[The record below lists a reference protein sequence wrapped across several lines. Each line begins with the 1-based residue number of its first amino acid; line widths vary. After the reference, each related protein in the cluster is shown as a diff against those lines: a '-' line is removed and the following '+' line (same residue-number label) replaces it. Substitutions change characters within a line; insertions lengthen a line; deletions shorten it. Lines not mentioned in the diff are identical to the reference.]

1 LGAERFTQDLKE
13 KDACHEW
20 ITPYRTTDRKI
31 TNAETQYV
39 IQMIIVSSINF
50 PILISPIYNH
60 SMTKIQRLVLLGL
73 ILLLAGISAAW
84 WLLTP
89 RVIQIFPEN
98 NEVDVIPSSQ
108 IEMEFNVQL
117 AEQDVSSSI
126 SLSPDLPYTAV
137 VEENKVILS
146 PVNALPE
153 GEEISISILPGIKSA
168 LGIPSVVPAVGSFRV
183 KNAWLLYLLDGEK
196 KTDLYRIDPAGLV
209 TDKLFDIE
217 QSLVDYHV
225 IPDGTGLVYA
235 ARAGNNTQLGWY
247 DLRDKTHTI
256 INTCSNQV
264 CSQPSLSPDSRYLA
278 YTSGIS
284 IKEGG
289 TGSGRVWILT
299 LNGTAPIGDPIP
311 ASGNAHPTRDP
322 VWSSNGWLAY
332 YDDADAAFQFY
343 LPSTG
348 QRTSMENGTGE
359 PGSWT
364 VDGAAYLIPEIH
376 YVDSADNAGVE
387 YYSRLVKFDPLTG
400 QKTDLTQNNQAEDLI
415 PAFSPSGSKVAFARR
430 FLNAQDWS
438 PGRQVWVIDSD
449 GSNPRNLTSSPDFNH
464 LGFAWSPDDR
474 TLAYLRFNTAS
485 LNLEREMW
493 MMDTQTGLSQKVLMD
508 AYRLEWLP

>member
-1 LGAERFTQDLKE
+1 
-13 KDACHEW
+13 
-20 ITPYRTTDRKI
+20 
-31 TNAETQYV
+31 
-39 IQMIIVSSINF
+39 
-50 PILISPIYNH
+50 
-60 SMTKIQRLVLLGL
+60 
-73 ILLLAGISAAW
+73 
-84 WLLTP
+84 
-89 RVIQIFPEN
+89 
-98 NEVDVIPSSQ
+98 
-108 IEMEFNVQL
+108 
-117 AEQDVSSSI
+117 
-126 SLSPDLPYTAV
+126 
-137 VEENKVILS
+137 
-146 PVNALPE
+146 
-153 GEEISISILPGIKSA
+153 
-168 LGIPSVVPAVGSFRV
+168 
-183 KNAWLLYLLDGEK
+183 LDGEK

-235 ARAGNNTQLGWY
+235 ARAGNNTQIGWY
-247 DLRDKTHTI
+247 DLHDTSHTI
-256 INTCSNQV
+256 IFTCSNQI
-264 CSQPSLSPDSRYLA
+264 CSQPTLSPDSRYLA

-289 TGSGRVWILT
+289 AGSGRVWILT
-299 LNGTAPIGDPIP
+299 LNGKSPIGDPLP

-322 VWSSNGWLAY
+322 VWSANGWLAY
-332 YDDADAAFQFY
+332 YDDADAAFQFF

-364 VDGAAYLIPEIH
+364 VDGDSYLIPEIH
-376 YVDSADNAGVE
+376 YVDPADNAGVE
-387 YYSRLVKFDPLTG
+387 YYSRLVEFNPLTG

-415 PAFSPSGSKVAFARR
+415 PAYSPTGEKVAFARR
-430 FLNAQDWS
+430 FLNAKDWT
-438 PGRQVWVIDSD
+438 PGRQVWVINSD
-449 GSNPRNLTSSPDFNH
+449 GSNPRNLTSSPYFNH

-493 MMDTQTGLSQKVLMD
+493 IMDTQTGLSQKVLMD